1 MDASTPLD
9 LVLAS
14 ESPRRA
20 SLLREIG
27 LRFRTAAPRV
37 PESALAG
44 ETPES
49 HVARLAAEKA
59 RSVAARIGPATD
71 ATIVLAADT
80 EVVLGEAVLGK
91 PASTEEAV
99 AMLLRLAGREHRV
112 ITAVH
117 LIRAALGREA
127 SVTVSTTVRFA
138 RFGEAEARRYA
149 ATGEPADKAGA
160 YGIQGR
166 GALLVEAIE
175 GSWSNVV
182 GLPLER
188 LPGLF
193 RDVSWN
199 LWDSLC

>member
-20 SLLREIG
+20 ELLRELG
-27 LRFRTAAPRV
+27 LPLRTAAPLV
-37 PESALAG
+37 PESARPG

-49 HVARLAAEKA
+49 HVSRLAAEKA
-59 RSVAARIGPATD
+59 RTVAARIHPATA

-91 PASTEEAV
+91 PSSTEEAI
-99 AMLLRLAGREHRV
+99 AMLLRLAGQEHRV
-112 ITAVH
+112 VTGVH
-117 LIRAALGREA
+117 LIRPTLGREA
-127 SVTVSTTVRFA
+127 SATVSTTVRFV
-138 RFGEAEARRYA
+138 RFTESEAHRYA
-149 ATGEPADKAGA
+149 RTGEPTDKAGA

-166 GALLVEAIE
+166 GALLVEAID

-188 LPGLF
+188 LPALF
-193 RDVSWN
+193 RDVGWDLWN
-199 LWDSLC
+199 SLS